1 VKVVSWRGIHRRRMW
16 LGVLSDQAGKLEVTK
31 VSNELKRF
39 FEDES
44 GPELVEWA
52 VVTVILILA
61 SFATYQLIGQQ
72 LTRILNRILEAL
84 QSIGE

>member
-1 VKVVSWRGIHRRRMW
+1 MTGE
-16 LGVLSDQAGKLEVTK
+16 LEVTTVIK
-31 VSNELKRF
+31 ELKRF
-39 FEDES
+39 LGDES

>member
-1 VKVVSWRGIHRRRMW
+1 MW